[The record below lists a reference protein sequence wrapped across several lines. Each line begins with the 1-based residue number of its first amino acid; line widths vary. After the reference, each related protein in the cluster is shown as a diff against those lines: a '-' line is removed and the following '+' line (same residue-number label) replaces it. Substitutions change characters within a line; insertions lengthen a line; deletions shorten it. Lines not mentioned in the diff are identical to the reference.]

1 MPSSLL
7 LLTTFVD
14 DILVIEPDTIIDQH
28 TITIQGVPIKQLL
41 VKWKDRD
48 IYESTWENQEEVV
61 MPAETS
67 DLEDKVILNDG
78 GVDTDTTQTQPKRT
92 VVRPVRYRG

>member
-1 MPSSLL
+1 
-7 LLTTFVD
+7 
-14 DILVIEPDTIIDQH
+14 
-28 TITIQGVPIKQLL
+28 
-41 VKWKDRD
+41 
-48 IYESTWENQEEVV
+48 